1 MVCNY
6 VTFDLVIDFRFSADG
21 QLNKMASNSV
31 EHQTW
36 AIPLNISLSTYAI
49 AMDLKIKP
57 RYADKLSLCDG
68 SDLYLLTKTDFS
80 TNFHDFPNLQF
91 SDISTYLVLQT
102 SFYTAKQ
109 MKAFKSLEA
118 YNFFCL
124 WLGQRHWSQTLERQ

>member
-1 MVCNY
+1 
-6 VTFDLVIDFRFSADG
+6 
-21 QLNKMASNSV
+21 
-31 EHQTW
+31 
-36 AIPLNISLSTYAI
+36 
-49 AMDLKIKP
+49 MDLKIKP

-102 SFYTAKQ
+102 YFYTAKQ

-118 YNFFCL
+118 YNFFVCGWVNNIGVRRL
-124 WLGQRHWSQTLERQ
+124 KDSNRLLFARVI